1 LYRKAGEKRVAFR
14 LEGGKGGEERLEE
27 LKAELKREL
36 GKELK
41 ELEVKWDKV
50 IEEMKEEIKA

>member
-1 LYRKAGEKRVAFR
+1 VAFR

-27 LKAELKREL
+27 LKAELKKEL

-50 IEEMKEEIKA
+50 IEEMKEEIKV

>member
-1 LYRKAGEKRVAFR
+1 VALR

-27 LKAELKREL
+27 LKAELKKEL

-41 ELEVKWDKV
+41 ELKVKWDKV
-50 IEEMKEEIKA
+50 IEEMKEEIKV